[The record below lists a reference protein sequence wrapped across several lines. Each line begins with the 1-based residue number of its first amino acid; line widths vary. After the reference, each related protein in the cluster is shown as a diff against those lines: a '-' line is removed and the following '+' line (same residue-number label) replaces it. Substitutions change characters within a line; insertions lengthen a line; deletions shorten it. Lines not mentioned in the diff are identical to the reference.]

1 MNSSTVKPMVI
12 TAKYVS
18 VCKTCGRQV
27 EPGDRVEWVRG
38 DKFVSHVQCTEA
50 GKALVLAV
58 AASRAE
64 TPKPSGVEVPCPEG
78 LEYLPYQVAGIQ
90 FAMSCDEGCLLGDP
104 PGLGKTIQA
113 IGYVNASPMVK
124 TVLVVCPA
132 SLRVNWE
139 REWQRWSTRQ
149 DLTLAQFPTIGD
161 VTIINYDVLG
171 KLLSLHPDRL
181 WDLVI
186 VDEAHYAKNPK
197 AKRTQNLFA
206 LKRAIVLALTGTP
219 VPNKVIEVFP
229 ILQLV
234 SPEAWD
240 PPGTA
245 MKKVDGKKT
254 YVPVGAGG
262 GAGFF
267 KFAKHF
273 AGAHEEWVSKTK
285 KVWVFDGASN
295 LNELNEKLRTT
306 CMVRRLKEDVLKD
319 LPPKTRSVICFPQ
332 EGFEDEI
339 TGEAKGLTAVLKAK
353 TLDEAAAALTKCKV
367 EFQDYSRVRHSL
379 ALAKCDLVREHIVSL
394 LEGGVQKLVVFAHH
408 HDVVERLSTELSPYG
423 VVTMTS
429 ETPKEGSEQGTRQWA
444 VDTFQSDPATRVI
457 VGTIGTMG
465 VGWTLTAS
473 EHVVFAE
480 LPLRP
485 ADLSQAEDRTH
496 RIGQRGNVVS
506 EILVFDGS
514 VDAHIA
520 KMLVAKQDVADM
532 ALDDDTG
539 LSVDLSERP
548 QASTSS
554 LSYVDARKKAYEDAG
569 LSTEECKTLLAK
581 MRYLA
586 RRCDGAVVEDGQGF
600 SRFDAQI
607 GHALAECKA
616 LSPKQALC
624 ARKLAVKY
632 RRQLEGRTF

>member
-1 MNSSTVKPMVI
+1 MIAAAPSKPMVI
-12 TAKYVS
+12 SAKYPS
-18 VCKTCGRQV
+18 SCKACGRQV
-27 EPGDRVEWVRG
+27 NPGDRVEWVAG

-50 GKALVLAV
+50 GQTLIAAVQASKAQAPKADAV
-58 AASRAE
+58 E
-64 TPKPSGVEVPCPEG
+64 IPCPEG
-78 LEYLPYQVAGIQ
+78 LEYLPYQTGGIQ

-124 TVLVVCPA
+124 SVLIVCPA
-132 SLRVNWE
+132 SLRVNWQ
-139 REWQRWSTRQ
+139 REWQKWSTRE
-149 DLTLAQFPTIGD
+149 DLTAAQFPD
-161 VTIINYDVLG
+161 VGSATIINYDVLG
-171 KLLSLHPDRL
+171 KLLKSHPERL

-197 AKRTQNLFA
+197 TKRSQNLFA
-206 LKRAIVLALTGTP
+206 LKRANVLALTGTP
-219 VPNKVIEVFP
+219 VPNKVIELWP

-234 SPEAWD
+234 APEAWD

-245 MKKVDGKKT
+245 MKKVDGRKT

-267 KFAKHF
+267 RFAKRF
-273 AGAHEEWVSKTK
+273 CNAHEEWVSKTK
-285 KVWVFDGASN
+285 KVWLFDGASN
-295 LNELNEKLRTT
+295 LDELNDKLRST
-306 CMVRRLKEDVLKD
+306 CMVRRLKEDVLRE
-319 LPPKTRSVICFPQ
+319 LPPKTRSVICFPR

-339 TGEAKGLTAVLKAK
+339 TGESKGLAVVLKSK

-367 EFQDYSRVRHSL
+367 EFTDYSRVRHSL
-379 ALAKCDLVREHIVSL
+379 ALAKMDLVAEHVTSL
-394 LEGGVQKLVVFAHH
+394 LEGGVEKVVVFAHH
-408 HDVVERLSTELSPYG
+408 HDIIEELSTRLSPYG
-423 VVTMTS
+423 VVSMTS
-429 ETPKEGSEQGTRQWA
+429 DTPKDGSEQGTRQWA
-444 VDTFQSDPATRVI
+444 VDTFQSDPKTRVI

-473 EHVVFAE
+473 ERVVFAE

-496 RIGQRGNVVS
+496 RIGQWGNVVS

-514 VDAHIA
+514 IDAHIA

-539 LSVDLSERP
+539 LTADLSDRAFAP
-548 QASTSS
+548 KA
-554 LSYVDARKKAYEDAG
+554 LDYVAARKQAYVDAG
-569 LSTEECKTLLAK
+569 LSEQECITLLAK

-586 RRCDGAVVEDGQGF
+586 GRCDGAVATDGAGF
-600 SRFDAQI
+600 SKFDSGI
-607 GHALAECKA
+607 GHALAECKSF
-616 LSPKQALC
+616 SPKQALC

-632 RRQLEGRTF
+632 RRQLDGRSW